1 MAIYGRRSEKADAL
15 ADIPLFS
22 SLSNKERQELA
33 RHVDELPIKSG
44 AVLTKQGDPG
54 DAFYLIVEGKADVI
68 KNGTKIARLGPGDA
82 VGEMAL
88 LDGEPRSATV
98 MMTTDGT
105 ILTMPRRE
113 FKAVLHDIPGIGS
126 KMLVALSLRLREA
139 NSKLVE

>member
-1 MAIYGRRSEKADAL
+1 MAIYSKRSQKADAL

-22 SLSNKERQELA
+22 SLSSKERQELA
-33 RHVDELPIKSG
+33 RHVDEVPIKSG
-44 AVLTKQGDPG
+44 AVLTKQGAPG

-98 MMTTDGT
+98 MMTTDGNV
-105 ILTMPRRE
+105 LTMPRRE
-113 FKAVLHDIPGIGS
+113 FKAVLHDIPGISS
-126 KMLVALSLRLREA
+126 KMLVTLSLRLREA
-139 NSKLVE
+139 NSRLVE

>member
-33 RHVDELPIKSG
+33 RHVDELPVKSG

-113 FKAVLHDIPGIGS
+113 FKGVLHDIPGISS

-139 NSKLVE
+139 NSRLVE

>member
-1 MAIYGRRSEKADAL
+1 MAIYSRRSQKADAL

-33 RHVDELPIKSG
+33 RHVDEAPIRSG
-44 AVLTKQGDPG
+44 AVLTKQGAPG
-54 DAFYLIVEGKADVI
+54 DAFYLIVDGKADVI

-105 ILTMPRRE
+105 VLTMPRRE
-113 FKAVLHDIPGIGS
+113 FKAVLHDIPGISS
-126 KMLVALSLRLREA
+126 KMLIALSLRLREA
-139 NSKLVE
+139 NNRLVE

>member
-1 MAIYGRRSEKADAL
+1 MAIYRRRSEKADAL

-44 AVLTKQGDPG
+44 AVLTKQGAPG

-88 LDGEPRSATV
+88 LDGEPHQAAARERAGNIGARGDRITYTV
-98 MMTTDGT
+98 
-105 ILTMPRRE
+105 
-113 FKAVLHDIPGIGS
+113 VLFRHAQLID
-126 KMLVALSLRLREA
+126 
-139 NSKLVE
+139 